1 MSLKTEAK
9 SLTRWLVICRFV
21 VIYTLFFGVSTATI
35 ATPFVEITPTSRGIV
50 DITTQA
56 QLFTDVTGTLGVEAV
71 RKQTFLPLNAELWFL
86 PFSDYATW
94 AKWEFKNT
102 SGKEQKYAIHLK
114 NELIENTELYQ
125 YDSARQQFVLVSA
138 TNFLTPKQKKLA
150 SNEPLHFITLSATET
165 TEVYIRVRS
174 KRGLVINAVTFP
186 AHATAEVLT
195 ANYGRMAFFNGAL
208 VFRLLLVLILG
219 FFVIRVRTFRA
230 YSFYILFKTVGY
242 WGIINYIGPLF
253 ATNPVAAQKI
263 DYFAYTSNTYFV
275 VLLAVVL
282 FPVLQKGAKLTLV
295 LLTLLG
301 LMAINQVLLL
311 NDYAWEYVKAGAI
324 IQTVVS
330 GFVLFLYAFSI
341 FKRHN
346 VQHFYAIPFV
356 LGIVGFMLMN
366 VQVLTQIP
374 IPFAGLLTFVLFIA
388 EILIFIFFLGKIFRE
403 NEVSKLAALQESL
416 NKEVQVRQLRELDEL
431 KSQFFTNI
439 SHELK
444 TPLTLITGPF
454 SELRKRYPHD
464 KFLDLVLPNVKR
476 LQELVH
482 QLLDIQ
488 TIEEGKQTL
497 RFERLD
503 LANYLRTHVLAFE
516 SFAETKQITI
526 HLDQSHAYFWCCV
539 DVDKLSKIINNLLSN
554 AIKYAPDNS
563 HVWVEVIY
571 TETPKSLELRVRD
584 EGSGIAAK
592 DLPHVFDRFYRV
604 ENATTQGSGVGLA
617 LVKELV
623 GLWGGSVSVASE
635 PTVGTVFTVS
645 LPVDENTWKEYM
657 MVGAEVAPSVV
668 NESELV
674 VNILEDNTAGEKN
687 SERPLLLVVDDN
699 PDMRTYLQL
708 LLADEYEIITATNGL
723 EGIEKADETV
733 PDLIIS
739 DLMMPQMDG
748 FAFSRKIKGQR
759 TSSHVPIV
767 MLTAKAT
774 KASKMEGLDIGID
787 HYLHKPFDADELRGI
802 IRNCLANRR
811 RLQQAV
817 LQATNGNGMSN
828 VSDAIDPLASQF
840 MQQLTEVLTNH
851 YTNPKL
857 AIGELAERMH
867 LSEKQ
872 LRRKLNAVAGVSPV
886 AYLRKFRLQQAA
898 ILLRK
903 PGAAVSEIAYAVG
916 YENLSYFAKI
926 FQEEY
931 GRSPSEYAS

>member
-1 MSLKTEAK
+1 MNLKTEPK
-9 SLTRWLVICRFV
+9 NLNRWLVICRFV
-21 VIYTLFFGVSTATI
+21 VIYTLSFCVSAATI

-56 QLFTDVTGTLGVEAV
+56 QLFTDVTGTLGVDAV
-71 RKQTFLPLNAELWFL
+71 RQQTFLPLSNELWFL

-102 SGKEQKYAIHLK
+102 SGKEQKYAIQLK

-125 YDSARQQFVLVSA
+125 YDSTRRKFVLVSA
-138 TNFLTPKQKKLA
+138 TDFLTPKQKKLP
-150 SNEPLHFITLSATET
+150 STETLHFITLSATEI

-174 KRGLVINAVTFP
+174 KRGLVINVIAFP
-186 AHATAEVLT
+186 AQATSEVLT
-195 ANYGRMAFFNGAL
+195 ANYGRTAFFNGAL

-219 FFVIRVRTFRA
+219 LFVIRVRTFRA
-230 YSFYILFKTVGY
+230 YSFYILFKTIGY
-242 WGIINYIGPLF
+242 WGLINYVGPLVSRNLLI
-253 ATNPVAAQKI
+253 TKQVN
-263 DYFAYTSNTYFV
+263 YLAYTLTTF
-275 VLLAVVL
+275 LIGWLAIVL
-282 FPVLQKGAKLTLV
+282 FPVLKKGSKLNWI
-295 LLTLLG
+295 LLSLLG
-301 LMAINQVLLL
+301 LMAISQGLLI
-311 NDYAWEYVKAGAI
+311 NNYAWEYVKAGVI
-324 IQTVVS
+324 IQTIVS
-330 GFVLFLYAFSI
+330 GFALFSYVCSVS
-341 FKRHN
+341 KRLE
-346 VQHFYAIPFV
+346 VQHFYAIPFA
-356 LGIVGFMLMN
+356 LGIVGFMLVN

-388 EILIFIFFLGKIFRE
+388 EILIFILFLGKIFRD
-403 NEVSKLAALQESL
+403 NQASKFAALQESL
-416 NKEVQVRQLRELDEL
+416 NKEMQVRQLRELDEL

-444 TPLTLITGPF
+444 TPLTLIAGPF

-488 TIEEGKQTL
+488 TIEAGKQTL
-497 RFERLD
+497 SFERLD

-526 HLDQSHAYFWCCV
+526 HLNQSHADFFGCV

-563 HVWVEVIY
+563 HVFVEAIY
-571 TETPKSLELRVRD
+571 SEMPKELELRVRD
-584 EGSGIAAK
+584 EGPGIATK
-592 DLPHVFDRFYRV
+592 DLPHLFDRFYRV
-604 ENATTQGSGVGLA
+604 ENAATQGSGVGLA

-623 GLWGGSVSVASE
+623 ELWGGSVSVTSQLAI
-635 PTVGTVFTVS
+635 GTVFTVN
-645 LPVDENTWKEYM
+645 LPVDEDTWKDYVVVSDEI
-657 MVGAEVAPSVV
+657 APTVAHEPASSVTV
-668 NESELV
+668 LK
-674 VNILEDNTAGEKN
+674 DNTLSEKN
-687 SERPLLLVVDDN
+687 SEKPLLLIVDDN
-699 PDMRTYLQL
+699 LDMRTYLQL
-708 LLADEYEIITATNGL
+708 LLAEEYEIITATNGL
-723 EGIEKADETV
+723 EGIQKADETV

-739 DLMMPQMDG
+739 DLMMPQLDG
-748 FAFSRKIKGQR
+748 FAFSRKIKGQL

-817 LQATNGNGMSN
+817 LQASNGNGASIVTN
-828 VSDAIDPLASQF
+828 AIDSMAGQF
-840 MQQLTEVLTNH
+840 MQQLTEVLTN
-851 YTNPKL
+851 YYANPQFSV
-857 AIGELAERMH
+857 GEIAEKMH

-872 LRRKLNAVAGVSPV
+872 FRRKLKAVTGVSPV

-898 ILLRK
+898 VLLRTS
-903 PGAAVSEIAYAVG
+903 GSSVSEIAYAVG

-926 FQEEY
+926 FQEAY
-931 GRSPSEYAS
+931 GKSPSEYAS